1 MTKKKSD
8 QKSTE
13 NEQKITKE
21 EIHRELKD
29 IRLTLDCTKERLA
42 ISLECASTPDR
53 KKEILKML
61 EGAEDVEN
69 RLRKLEIQEFHK

>member
-21 EIHRELKD
+21 EIHQELKD
-29 IRLTLDCTKERLA
+29 IRTTLDATKERLYV
-42 ISLECASTPDR
+42 SLRQASTPDR
-53 KKEILKML
+53 TREILKML